1 MKTPNKQTLKQRCS
15 ILEHVVTLLNERL
28 LIVESILE
36 QNNLKQTE
44 DEKST

>member
-15 ILEHVVTLLNERL
+15 TLEYVVTLLNERL

-36 QNNLKQTE
+36 QNNLKQNE